1 LHEQRTSKEV
11 GMSAIRDREYA
22 AVVEGERPLIQATAY
37 LLTGDPAQAE
47 QVVQLVFAELY
58 GRWPS
63 VSQPRLVAIRAV
75 VHAARAPVQLPW
87 EHRKRFELVD
97 GSPPLPVAEAIV
109 ADLRMLAYDQRV
121 AIVLARFVGLTNA
134 EIAEVLG
141 RPVGDVLSVA
151 GRARNMLAAGNPA
164 RASDQALAQELRDA
178 IPFDMRESH
187 GSANDLAH
195 GRRLARRRW
204 IQRGS
209 AAVIAVVLI
218 VVAVALIDRTHP
230 SVPQAAPPLPTS
242 VPFRQS
248 CDPSSATC
256 RAQILFKWRSKMVEV
271 TRSYLDPTGEYF
283 SGYGYSYNS
292 RYDTPGFW
300 TGQGGALAFEMFRLD
315 KGATEVYLQIASSRR
330 FAVRCGATTHQQCS
344 QMRFMDGNLFLVSE
358 STLVR
363 GGIEVQYSPSGEE
376 VITVIARNTQR
387 GKVLDISRGDLIKLV
402 QDERLHL
409 PQRCCY
415 RR

>member
-1 LHEQRTSKEV
+1 
-11 GMSAIRDREYA
+11 MSAIRDQEYA
-22 AVVEGERPLIQATAY
+22 AVVERQRPLIQATAY
-37 LLTGDPAQAE
+37 LLAGDPVRAE
-47 QVVQLVFAELY
+47 RVVQLVFAQLY
-58 GRWPS
+58 GRWS
-63 VSQPRLVAIRAV
+63 GLRDPRLEALRAV
-75 VHAARAPVQLPW
+75 VRAARAPVQLPW
-87 EHRKRFELVD
+87 EYRPRVELID
-97 GSPPLPVAEAIV
+97 GPPPVPAAEPIV
-109 ADLRMLAYDQRV
+109 ADLQTLSYDQRA
-121 AIVLARFVGLTNA
+121 AIVLGCYVGLTTPQV
-134 EIAEVLG
+134 AEVLE
-141 RPVGDVLSVA
+141 RAVGNVLSIA
-151 GRARNMLAAGNPA
+151 GRARNMLATGNPE
-164 RASDQALAQELRDA
+164 RVSDGALARELKDA
-178 IPFDMRESH
+178 IPPDMHESH
-187 GSANDLAH
+187 GSADDLAH

-209 AAVIAVVLI
+209 AALVAAVLI
-218 VVAVALIDRTHP
+218 VVAGAVLIPTRAP
-230 SVPQAAPPLPTS
+230 VPQAAPAWPTPTALS
-242 VPFRQS
+242 VN
-248 CDPSSATC
+248 CEPSSTTC
-256 RAQILFKWRSKMVEV
+256 QAQILFRWRSRMSEV
-271 TRSYLDPTGEYF
+271 AQSHLDPTGEYF